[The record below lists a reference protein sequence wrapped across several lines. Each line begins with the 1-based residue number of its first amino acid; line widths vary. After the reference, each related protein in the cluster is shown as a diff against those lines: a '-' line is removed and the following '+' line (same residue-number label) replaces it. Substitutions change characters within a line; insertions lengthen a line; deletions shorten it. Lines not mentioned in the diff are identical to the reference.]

1 MEYEMKFAE
10 IIDELIEGRK
20 FRRKSWENN
29 GVFIS
34 IRDERLKIYNPADK
48 TVRELI
54 VSTGDLMGE
63 DWVTVS

>member
-1 MEYEMKFAE
+1 MENEMKFAE

-54 VSTGDLMGE
+54 ISTGDLMGE